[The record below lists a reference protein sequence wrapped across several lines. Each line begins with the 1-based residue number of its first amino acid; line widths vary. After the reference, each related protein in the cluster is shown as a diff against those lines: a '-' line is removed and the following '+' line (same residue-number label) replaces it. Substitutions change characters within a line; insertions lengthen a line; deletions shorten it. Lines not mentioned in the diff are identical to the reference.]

1 MAKKKL
7 KSVPLDLHLEASQT
21 KLLQAMIDNGLY
33 GTVTVPNAT
42 GGRYILSHVAMNS
55 PLSHVA
61 MNSALWHVAMN
72 AVLSH
77 VAMNSP
83 LSHVAMNSPLSHVAM
98 NSPLR
103 KSRKR

>member
-1 MAKKKL
+1 MAKNKGTAAL
-7 KSVPLDLHLEASQT
+7 NLYLAPEQVE
-21 KLLQAMIDNGLY
+21 LLQQMVDRGLY

-61 MNSALWHVAMN
+61 MNKVLSHVAMN
-72 AVLSH
+72 RPLSHIAMNAALSH

-83 LSHVAMNSPLSHVAM
+83 VKKLSA
-98 NSPLR
+98 
-103 KSRKR
+103 K